1 MESRVAAMPSWR
13 PFKIGAV
20 ACAPV
25 IVLGALVA
33 LQPDWIVATLAKR
46 SPEVVYSVETQDP
59 VVALTIDDGPDPV
72 VTPKILDVLKRH
84 DARATFFLITSRIPG
99 NEGVVVRMV
108 EEDHELANH
117 LTADEPSIRLAPSD
131 FEHQLLESH
140 DALSK
145 FADVRWFRPGS
156 GWYDAAMLSILHK
169 HGYRC
174 VLGSVYPFDPQ
185 LPSSWFAAHYVL
197 WNVRPGSIIVL
208 HDHGAR
214 GERTASAL
222 TTILPELNRRGFRVV
237 TLSELLEGGNGD

>member
-1 MESRVAAMPSWR
+1 
-13 PFKIGAV
+13 
-20 ACAPV
+20 
-25 IVLGALVA
+25 
-33 LQPDWIVATLAKR
+33 LQPDWIVATLAKH
-46 SPEVVYSVETQDP
+46 SPEVVYSVETEEP
-59 VVALTIDDGPDPV
+59 AVALTIDDGPDPV
-72 VTPKILDVLKRH
+72 VTPKILDVLRQH
-84 DARATFFLITSRIPG
+84 GARATFFLITNRIPG
-99 NEGVVVRMV
+99 NERVVVRMV
-108 EEDHELANH
+108 EEDHEIANH

-131 FEHQLLESH
+131 FERQLLKSH
-140 DALSK
+140 NVLSE

-185 LPSSWFAAHYVL
+185 LPSSWFATHYVL

-222 TTILPELNRRGFRVV
+222 ATILPELNRRGFRIV
-237 TLSELLEGGNGD
+237 TLSELLDGGQGG